1 MELSQLE
8 VFLAVAREHRF
19 SRAAEKLYRTQSAV
33 SQTIRKLEDELG
45 EALFDRSSREGV
57 LTDAGKVLFEYAEK
71 LINLRSEAA
80 ESLTELREL
89 QKGKLVIAANEFTV
103 LYLLPLLA
111 EFRRLHPMI
120 KITVERAL
128 GSHIPDDVLRYSAE
142 FGVLSYEPQEPS
154 LHSVVVYL
162 DELVF
167 VVPPKHPLASA
178 PQVSIRQLGAE
189 SFVAHIVSS
198 PYREKVIQ
206 LFKTHKTPLHM
217 DLELPTLQAIKQFVA
232 MGHGVALVPEI
243 SVETELARG
252 ELVGIPVRELQ
263 LKRKLRL
270 IYRKDANLSHAARAF
285 LKVAEA
291 VAARAQ
297 RTLPFPTRKL
307 VVVTKAYDFGRPRLC
322 HKRKRSKANLAPH
335 RFRTSRFSSRRRPA
349 LRGTTPAPHPPKDE
363 PPAPN
368 PDSSDRAVP
377 DQRIRAR
384 TLQARILSLCPGLQQ
399 RQFANAGAVH
409 GTYPTQIE
417 HQFARVLQDFAH
429 DPRQRG
435 RFIAIH
441 DAALA
446 VHDDHIALIAR
457 FQTEFQLQLLV

>member
-8 VFLAVAREHRF
+8 VFLAVARERKF
-19 SRAAEKLYRTQSAV
+19 SRAADKLFRTQSAV

-57 LTDAGKVLFEYAEK
+57 LTDAGKVLYEYAEK
-71 LINLRSEAA
+71 LINLRTEAS

-103 LYLLPLLA
+103 LYLLPVLA

-128 GSHIPDDVLRYSAE
+128 SSNIPDAVLQYNVE
-142 FGVLSYEPQEPS
+142 FGVVSYEPQEAS
-154 LHSVVVYL
+154 LSSVVVFH

-178 PQVSIRQLGAE
+178 SQVSIRQLGAE

-206 LFKTHKTPLHM
+206 LFKSHKTPLHM
-217 DLELPTLQAIKQFVA
+217 DLELPTLQAIKRFVA
-232 MGHGVALVPEI
+232 MGNGVAFVPEI
-243 SVETELARG
+243 SVETEIARG
-252 ELVGIPVRELQ
+252 ELVRIAVKELQ

-291 VAARAQ
+291 VAVE
-297 RTLPFPTRKL
+297 RK
-307 VVVTKAYDFGRPRLC
+307 GR
-322 HKRKRSKANLAPH
+322 
-335 RFRTSRFSSRRRPA
+335 
-349 LRGTTPAPHPPKDE
+349 
-363 PPAPN
+363 
-368 PDSSDRAVP
+368 
-377 DQRIRAR
+377 
-384 TLQARILSLCPGLQQ
+384 
-399 RQFANAGAVH
+399 
-409 GTYPTQIE
+409 Y
-417 HQFARVLQDFAH
+417 
-429 DPRQRG
+429 
-435 RFIAIH
+435 
-441 DAALA
+441 
-446 VHDDHIALIAR
+446 R
-457 FQTEFQLQLLV
+457 FQREA